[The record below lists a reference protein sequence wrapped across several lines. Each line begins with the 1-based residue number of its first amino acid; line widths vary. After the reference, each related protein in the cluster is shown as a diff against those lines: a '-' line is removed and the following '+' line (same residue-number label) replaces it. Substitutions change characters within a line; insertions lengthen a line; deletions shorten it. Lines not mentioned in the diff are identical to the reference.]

1 MKSKALMIYACL
13 SAVFILIFCLFFLI
27 ICSDNIRL
35 LTRNYVGFSENAWWL
50 WLFTGVIIVVLF
62 VSFKNLLQG
71 QTMGNMV
78 GLINL
83 LTICYFLLLISDF
96 VAYDKAI
103 ERIQT
108 TTDDVGYGT
117 EGNSISFSEALDYV
131 EKIHAVGEAE
141 LDFLRTYDVITKKH
155 WPETLWDK
163 AFEWALLALPAG
175 VFIYGNVL
183 LLFLSRDELSRPL
196 SDEGVGVNMR
206 G

>member
-13 SAVFILIFCLFFLI
+13 SAVFILIFCLFFI
-27 ICSDNIRL
+27 MIFSDNIRL
-35 LTRNYVGFSENAWWL
+35 LTRNYVGFSENAS
-50 WLFTGVIIVVLF
+50 WLFTGVIIVVFF
-62 VSFKNLLQG
+62 VSFKNLLLE
-71 QTMGNMV
+71 QTIGNMV
-78 GLINL
+78 GLMNL
-83 LTICYFLLLISDF
+83 LTICYFLPLISDF
-96 VAYDKAI
+96 VAYEKAI

-108 TTDDVGYGT
+108 STDDVGYGT

-155 WPETLWDK
+155 WPETLWGK
-163 AFEWALLALPAG
+163 AFKWALLALPAG
-175 VFIYGNVL
+175 VFIYSNVL

-196 SDEGVGVNMR
+196 SDEGVGINTR